1 MVRSILASLAALVL
15 VAGNAGASSC
25 PVLDS
30 NTRGCQETVAKA
42 GALYAKGAVKAI
54 QRCLQNIKTGTLSG
68 DPNVLCLADPPGD
81 PTTATAVSKA
91 ETKATGNLAK
101 KCDDTEV
108 AALQLCGATVPALG
122 ACLIDDHHAH
132 IAAAL
137 GAAYGAVTSSPDK
150 GQQKCQGTIGKETGK
165 LVTARLKSVQRCLNS
180 RNKTTCG
187 GPDAL
192 ARCLAPRADSA
203 SSLELTLLNSLAKAE
218 LKFRDKIA
226 KGCDD
231 TQVAALDTC
240 GETESD
246 ASDCLVCVGGNASD
260 LLVGEQYRTVR
271 VADSGTTMQAAANA
285 AETEDTIL
293 VEPGTY
299 VEEVELKDSGLTVR
313 GLKECTSGQRP
324 LVLPPSPA
332 SQNGI
337 FWCGSRLGGGCL
349 NHADNVLL
357 KSLEVNNFDEN
368 DVFTVGVVGVTYDDM
383 VTRGPST
390 AGVTRYGLFPILSD
404 GVLIENCLASG
415 ISDAALYVGQS
426 INIIVRFNEVHS
438 SVAGIEIENSAN
450 AEVHNNYA
458 HDNAGGIL
466 VFKLAGLP
474 VQSSDCHYVHDN
486 TSVNNNGPNY
496 GEGIVGTVPSGT
508 GMLMLSTDTTI
519 FENNT
524 ITGNKSI
531 GMLFIDQE
539 ALNALIDPDPF
550 PTPSPDQDVNDN
562 ALRGNIL
569 TGNAYDQDP
578 GTAGLGAD
586 LMMLP
591 FFRSGNCQDSNTYGT
606 VNGAAG
612 FTGPCP
618 ATINPRPGCPF
629 VEPPSTTTTTTTTTV
644 PSTTTTTLVWTW
656 SGEVQPLLSTR
667 CAACHGN
674 AGTPQYAGLS
684 DLDDPVAGYN
694 EIVNV
699 ASSQLPSMDR
709 VEPNDHMLSYL
720 WHKVNGSQAGVGG
733 AGGRMPAFC
742 DPGTPGS
749 CLSAEEIAGIAGWID
764 AGAQND

>member
-15 VAGNAGASSC
+15 VAGTAGASNC
-25 PVLDS
+25 PVLDT
-30 NTRGCQETVAKA
+30 NTRGCQETVGKA
-42 GALYAKGAVKAI
+42 GALYAKGAVKAM
-54 QRCLQNIKTGTLSG
+54 QKCLQNIKTGALVG
-68 DPNVLCLADPPGD
+68 DPTTLCLTDPPGD
-81 PTTATAVSKA
+81 PVTADALSKA

-122 ACLIDDHHAH
+122 TCLIDDHHAQ

-137 GAAYGAVTSSPDK
+137 GTVYGAVTSSTDK
-150 GQQKCQGTIGKETGK
+150 GEQKCQGTLGKETGK
-165 LVTARLKSVQRCLNS
+165 LITSRMKSVQRCINS

-192 ARCLAPRADSA
+192 ARCLAPSADSSA
-203 SSLELTLLNSLAKAE
+203 AIELTLLSSLAKAE
-218 LKFRDKIA
+218 LKFREKVA
-226 KGCDD
+226 KACDNPQ
-231 TQVAALDTC
+231 TAALDTC

-246 ASDCLVCVGGNASD
+246 ASDCLVCAGGNAAD
-260 LLVGEQYRTVR
+260 LLVGEQYRSVR
-271 VADSGTTMQAAANA
+271 VADSGTTFQAAADA
-285 AETEDTIL
+285 AEAEDTIL
-293 VEPGTY
+293 VEEGTY
-299 VEEVELKDSGLTVR
+299 VEEVGLKDSGLTVR
-313 GLKECTSGQRP
+313 GLKECASGQRP

-337 FWCGSRLGGGCL
+337 YWCGSRLGGGCL

-357 KSLEVNNFDEN
+357 QSLEVNNFDEN
-368 DVFTVGVVGVTYDDM
+368 DVYTVGVVGATYRDM

-390 AGVTRYGLFPILSD
+390 TGITRYGLFPILSD
-404 GVLIENCLASG
+404 GVLIENSLATG
-415 ISDAALYVGQS
+415 ISDAAIYVGQS
-426 INIIVRFNEVHS
+426 INIIIRFNEVHS
-438 SVAGIEIENSAN
+438 SVAGIEVENSAN

-486 TSVNNNGPNY
+486 TSVNNNGVNY

-531 GMLFIDQE
+531 GLLLIDQE
-539 ALNALIDPDPF
+539 ALNVLFDPDPF
-550 PTPSPDQDVNDN
+550 PTPSADQDVNDN
-562 ALRGNIL
+562 AVRGNIL

-591 FFRSGNCQDSNTYGT
+591 FFRSGNCQDTNTYGT
-606 VNGAAG
+606 IAGAPG

-618 ATINPRPGCPF
+618 GTINPRPGCPF
-629 VEPPSTTTTTTTTTV
+629 VEPTTTTTTTTTTLV
-644 PSTTTTTLVWTW
+644 STTTTSTLVWTW
-656 SGEVQPLLSTR
+656 SGQVQPLLSSR
-667 CAACHGN
+667 CAACHGGI
-674 AGTPQYAGLS
+674 GTPQYAGLS
-684 DLDDPVAGYN
+684 DLDQVVAGYN
-694 EIVNV
+694 EIVDV
-699 ASSQLPSMDR
+699 ASSELPSMDR
-709 VEPNDHMLSYL
+709 VEPGDHTLSYL

-733 AGGRMPAFC
+733 SGGQMPAFC
-742 DPGTPGS
+742 TPGVD
-749 CLSAEEIAGIAGWID
+749 CLTPAEIAGIASWID